1 LSHSDPPASP
11 NRPRPPS
18 LPTPPTSPT
27 TPSVGHVGH
36 DVGACSGAG
45 HDPAPSGPLAL
56 TAAERRNA
64 PNHIGDHGDELGY
77 DAPSGLTPKQDQAI
91 IALLNEPTIAKAA
104 TALGV
109 SERTLHRWL
118 EDETFHRAFRK
129 ARREA
134 FAQAIA
140 VTQRYAPMAV
150 HTLAKVMT
158 DTSVQASARVSA
170 ATNLLRFG
178 REALELDDL
187 AGRLEAL
194 ERDSKP
200 KDDWRR

>member
-1 LSHSDPPASP
+1 MSHSEHPT
-11 NRPRPPS
+11 RPSTP
-18 LPTPPTSPT
+18 PTPPPT
-27 TPSVGHVGH
+27 ATPAPPLPPHVGPQSH
-36 DVGACSGAG
+36 DVGTTGERAG
-45 HDPAPSGPLAL
+45 HPDQSGPFVPAL
-56 TAAERRNA
+56 VEGVGSDTSVTL
-64 PNHIGDHGDELGY
+64 DY

-91 IALLNEPTIAKAA
+91 LALLSEPTISKAA
-104 TALGV
+104 GALGV
-109 SERTLHRWL
+109 SERTIHRWL

-140 VTQRYAPMAV
+140 VTQRYAPVAV
-150 HTLAKVMT
+150 HALAKVMT
-158 DTSVQASARVSA
+158 DGSVQASARVSA
-170 ATNLLRFG
+170 ATALLRFS
-178 REALELDDL
+178 RESIELDDI

>member
-1 LSHSDPPASP
+1 MSHSDPP
-11 NRPRPPS
+11 RPTRP
-18 LPTPPTSPT
+18 PT
-27 TPSVGHVGH
+27 TPPAPPLPPEVGHVGH
-36 DVGACSGAG
+36 DVGPSGG
-45 HDPAPSGPLAL
+45 VGPDPAPSGPLAL
-56 TAAERRNA
+56 TAAERLDA
-64 PNHIGDHGDELGY
+64 SDFGDELGY

-140 VTQRYAPMAV
+140 VTQRYAPVAV

-187 AGRLEAL
+187 AARIEAL
-194 ERDSKP
+194 EQEA
-200 KDDWRR
+200 

>member
-1 LSHSDPPASP
+1 MSHSDPP
-11 NRPRPPS
+11 RPRPPS
-18 LPTPPTSPT
+18 SPAPPTSPT
-27 TPSVGHVGH
+27 TPDVGPEVGHAGH
-36 DVGACSGAG
+36 DVGPCGGAG
-45 HDPAPSGPLAL
+45 HDLAPSGPLAL
-56 TAAERRNA
+56 TAAERRDA
-64 PNHIGDHGDELGY
+64 PNHIGNHGDELGY

-187 AGRLEAL
+187 AARIEAL
-194 ERDSKP
+194 EQEA
-200 KDDWRR
+200 

>member
-1 LSHSDPPASP
+1 MSHSDPP
-11 NRPRPPS
+11 RPTRP
-18 LPTPPTSPT
+18 PT
-27 TPSVGHVGH
+27 TPPAPPLPPQVGHVGH
-36 DVGACSGAG
+36 DVGPCGG
-45 HDPAPSGPLAL
+45 VGPDPATSGPLAL
-56 TAAERRNA
+56 TAAERRDA
-64 PNHIGDHGDELGY
+64 PNHIGDHADELGY

-91 IALLNEPTIAKAA
+91 IALLNEPTISKAA
-104 TALGV
+104 GTLGV
-109 SERTLHRWL
+109 SERTIHRWL

-140 VTQRYAPMAV
+140 VTQRYTPVAV

-158 DTSVQASARVSA
+158 DGSVQASARVSA

-187 AGRLEAL
+187 AARIEAL
-194 ERDSKP
+194 EHEA
-200 KDDWRR
+200 